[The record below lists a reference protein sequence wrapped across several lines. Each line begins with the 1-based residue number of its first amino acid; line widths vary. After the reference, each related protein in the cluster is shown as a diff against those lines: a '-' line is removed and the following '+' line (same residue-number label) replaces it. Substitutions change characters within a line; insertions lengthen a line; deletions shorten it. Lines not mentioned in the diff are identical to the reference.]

1 MDDLSD
7 EKRGQETVG
16 DLRQM
21 GKWARVYA
29 QNQNRALGVAVFLVM
44 FVILFLSISGGS
56 YFCAFAWHE
65 GNMWLLWACMVWLSA
80 SLVGVIYF
88 SVPWWG
94 GKAMERIVQR
104 IVQRLY
110 AGDGY
115 VALNVPCSV
124 QQTYLMIPLG
134 ITFFVCVL
142 LSVALGF
149 AGLIPIEYMQP
160 VSASYCVPF
169 MVALVFLQRPAIS
182 YLALLWPF
190 LYGLHAVLILAGVP
204 IRCTGAWQGL
214 EVALATI
221 GYGFLSAMVGHF
233 YGRFAL
239 SRLKKLARND
249 GPISG
254 PTGEV
259 TRP

>member
-1 MDDLSD
+1 MDDLSK

-21 GKWARVYA
+21 GKLARVCA
-29 QNQNRALGVAVFLVM
+29 QQNRARFLAVFLVM

-65 GNMWLLWACMVWLSA
+65 GYMWLFWACMAWLSA
-80 SLVGVIYF
+80 AMVGVIYF
-88 SVPWWG
+88 SVSQWG
-94 GKAMERIVQR
+94 GKAIERIA
-104 IVQRLY
+104 QRLY
-110 AGDGY
+110 ARDGA

-124 QQTYLMIPLG
+124 QRTYLMIPLG

-169 MVALVFLQRPAIS
+169 MVALVLLQRPAIS